1 MICIRPPVLSRLSRM
16 FKSPFVIELRACPRI
31 TKLLIAGPSADYPG
45 GYLLLCGRAPWV
57 CAIIG
62 IVYLSGT
69 GEPTALPNTGR
80 LHSWTVPSAPEV
92 IDDVLS
98 GLHAAANYVHQPL
111 SGQDGNA

>member
-1 MICIRPPVLSRLSRM
+1 
-16 FKSPFVIELRACPRI
+16 
-31 TKLLIAGPSADYPG
+31 
-45 GYLLLCGRAPWV
+45 LLLCGRAPWV